1 MRDYLDTPGARS
13 AWVIPVRG
21 SLPWKGSTSALILD
35 ASEGV
40 LPNGPVK
47 VQDHREITWTHAALV
62 KFWNFLFAIQQSKNL
77 GPISLSFYAKPVSPI
92 VVSNGA
98 DTFSVGINRHPIFD
112 GDMPMPQTVDVPLQ
126 EPLSDVDH
134 IKVYHDTANT
144 MYMRNIL
151 DAWSY
156 EENINIMSSSVDILR
171 GKKIRMLKGAVLV
184 LLNEKSEAIL
194 ML

>member
-1 MRDYLDTPGARS
+1 MRDYLATPSARG

-21 SLPWKGSTSALILD
+21 SLPWKGCTSALTLD
-35 ASEGV
+35 ASEEV
-40 LPNGPVK
+40 LPSGPVK

-62 KFWNFLFAIQQSKNL
+62 KFWNFLLAIQQAKNL
-77 GPISLSFYAKPVSPI
+77 GPISLSFYAKPVPPAVASKR
-92 VVSNGA
+92 A
-98 DTFSVGINRHPIFD
+98 DTFSIGINRHPIFD
-112 GDMPMPQTVDVPLQ
+112 SDVSMPKTVDVPSQ
-126 EPLSDVDH
+126 EPLSAVDH
-134 IKVYHDTANT
+134 IKVYHDIVNT
-144 MYMRNIL
+144 MFMRNIL

-156 EENINIMSSSVDILR
+156 TNIPSATADSLG